1 MARRTDTHRERGTQ
15 TTASA
20 HTPPRSQRMGM
31 HMLEGPRTGGPG
43 RRHARPPRVRGRPGK
58 WPKSDEFSKCEQPL
72 RGVNSS
78 RAGCGA
84 VAPQRKFCVL
94 GH

>member
-1 MARRTDTHRERGTQ
+1 MMYVRVCACVGQTLLPYARGF
-15 TTASA
+15 
-20 HTPPRSQRMGM
+20 
-31 HMLEGPRTGGPG
+31 EGPRTGGPG
-43 RRHARPPRVRGRPGK
+43 RRHDRPPGVRGRPGK

-78 RAGCGA
+78 QAGCGA
-84 VAPQRKFCVL
+84 AAPQGKFCVL